1 MKQHTNGHFSQL
13 MIITILVVSCT
24 VSVYQSSPIVAH
36 NFSTNESAAFFALTD
51 ALKAE
56 IQLVQQSIENGD
68 LSSAGEHAN
77 RAMTLLND
85 NTTKEIAERNQ
96 RLADDLNAALATL
109 RTSTTDPSMA
119 NDINFTVSDLNGI
132 LDEIVTA
139 RIDPDKSNNSTIQ
152 ALRLI
157 ELLDKLL
164 TNYRNA
170 YGVDFDM
177 TNMSMM
183 MPMSNGG
190 VNDGTNN
197 ISPTNMNMGNEGGAN
212 MSMSRM
218 VMNSTIVNTI
228 DYETAQAIANKI
240 NKVFND
246 ELTNASSEMNST
258 TTGQSIN
265 NIDSA
270 IRELVAKVGSKAPA
284 MDVMTIV
291 HTKIHP
297 NLIAVFNL
305 ALK

>member
-1 MKQHTNGHFSQL
+1 MTT
-13 MIITILVVSCT
+13 TILVASST
-24 VSVYQSSPIVAH
+24 VSVYQSSPVVAH
-36 NFSTNESAAFFALTD
+36 NFSTNESAAFLALTD

-56 IQLVQQSIENGD
+56 TQLVQQSIEKGD
-68 LSSAGEHAN
+68 LSSAGEHAD
-77 RAMTLLND
+77 RAMTFLND

-96 RLADDLNAALATL
+96 RLADDLNASLATL
-109 RTSTTDPSMA
+109 RTSTTNPNMA
-119 NDINFTVSDLNGI
+119 NDINFTVSDLNSI

-164 TNYRNA
+164 TNYGNA

-183 MPMSNGG
+183 MAMSNGG
-190 VNDGTNN
+190 GNDGTNN
-197 ISPTNMNMGNEGGAN
+197 ISSTNMNMGNEGGAN

-218 VMNSTIVNTI
+218 VMNDNSSASGSAIVNTI

-270 IRELVAKVGSKAPA
+270 IRELVAKVGSEAPA

-305 ALK
+305 TLK